1 MGHLW
6 CTGLGWA
13 VGQGQQLLPPT
24 VAQRL
29 WACACPPN
37 SLPDALFLAR
47 PPSCTSLLSRL
58 QDNLFRIFG
67 GDRIQGLMSA
77 FRIEDLPIESQMLT
91 NALDEA
97 QRKVRGPWAAGWL
110 ADLAG
115 WLAGWLAGAA
125 QRSAAQRSAAQ
136 WMPDVTACGN
146 IC

>member
-1 MGHLW
+1 MHWAEL
-6 CTGLGWA
+6 CCA

-29 WACACPPN
+29 WACACPSN
-37 SLPDALFLAR
+37 SLPNALFPAR

-97 QRKVRGPWAAGWL
+97 QRKVGGPLERAGWIGWL
-110 ADLAG
+110 A
-115 WLAGWLAGAA
+115 WLA
-125 QRSAAQRSAAQ
+125 QRSTAQSSSMAA
-136 WMPDVTACGN
+136 
-146 IC
+146 